1 MNEFLT
7 GLIMFVCI
15 VPAIIVMHLSMYPK
29 NWKNKKSIFGIT
41 NRIEFKGEKESE
53 FIDLV
58 MATHKK
64 QGLVILFVMLVIS
77 VLLLFV
83 PDLNL
88 KMILWSVFVIIGLFV
103 IMIPY
108 ALGNSELKKFK
119 NNRGIISDKTLYADL
134 KNAGAIHVLNKTLLI
149 VSALVGVAVFLLA
162 LLSDLNVIKF
172 AFLQNSVLN
181 GAFVYT
187 TLSGSFLFTNALLV
201 FIAIM
206 VDNSRNEVVS
216 ENSDINANYNRSK
229 KKLFANVAY
238 AMIWA
243 DNVIALL
250 TIILCILSKAEITM
264 WICFLA
270 YTLFI
275 FAAIIV
281 YARKKY
287 KLDERYQSEAVS
299 MNVDVDDYWILG
311 MFYYNPKDKRLN
323 VDKRV
328 GIGYTVNIAHP
339 VGKMVAAFG
348 ILSIIGTF
356 IVLIWIGMMGYTPI
370 NVYENEDVIVCHHL
384 WDEYKIKESDITE
397 IYYGDIHELQITRM
411 VGTGMNNVLKGTF
424 KVNDDVGCKMF
435 LNPNAGCYIK
445 IVTPDTTYYISDNTF
460 DETYYLFMQICD

>member
-83 PDLNL
+83 PDFNL

-149 VSALVGVAVFLLA
+149 VSALAGVAVFLLA

-172 AFLQNSVLN
+172 AFLQNSILN

-206 VDNSRNEVVS
+206 VDNSRKEVV
-216 ENSDINANYNRSK
+216 
-229 KKLFANVAY
+229 
-238 AMIWA
+238 
-243 DNVIALL
+243 
-250 TIILCILSKAEITM
+250 
-264 WICFLA
+264 
-270 YTLFI
+270 
-275 FAAIIV
+275 
-281 YARKKY
+281 
-287 KLDERYQSEAVS
+287 
-299 MNVDVDDYWILG
+299 
-311 MFYYNPKDKRLN
+311 
-323 VDKRV
+323 
-328 GIGYTVNIAHP
+328 
-339 VGKMVAAFG
+339 
-348 ILSIIGTF
+348 
-356 IVLIWIGMMGYTPI
+356 
-370 NVYENEDVIVCHHL
+370 
-384 WDEYKIKESDITE
+384 
-397 IYYGDIHELQITRM
+397 
-411 VGTGMNNVLKGTF
+411 
-424 KVNDDVGCKMF
+424 
-435 LNPNAGCYIK
+435 
-445 IVTPDTTYYISDNTF
+445 
-460 DETYYLFMQICD
+460 